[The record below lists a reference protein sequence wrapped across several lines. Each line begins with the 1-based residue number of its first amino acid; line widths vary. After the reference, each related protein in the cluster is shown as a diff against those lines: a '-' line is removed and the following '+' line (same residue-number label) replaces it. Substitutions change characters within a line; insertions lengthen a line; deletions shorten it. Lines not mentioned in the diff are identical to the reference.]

1 MALGYLNLSS
11 NFIPLDGLRPLS
23 RAHILELFLGSGR
36 SSEERRRTLCAL
48 PNLWVLD
55 DEFVTAEERRV
66 ADANHQNNGGSGG
79 ATSGHLLPTWNQSSP
94 KRGKTRD
101 KDGSTAVVSP
111 SSFVVVKDARR
122 HHPLQ
127 KKKEPACKSGF
138 VDLETQGR
146 LTQDFYENVVW
157 KIPSR

>member
-11 NFIPLDGLRPLS
+11 NFIPLDGLRPLA

-55 DEFVTAEERRV
+55 DEFVTAEERRI
-66 ADANHQNNGGSGG
+66 ADDNHQHNGRGGG
-79 ATSGHLLPTWNQSSP
+79 ATSDHLLPTWNQSSP
-94 KRGKTRD
+94 KREKTRD
-101 KDGSTAVVSP
+101 KDGNTAIASP
-111 SSFVVVKDARR
+111 SSIVVVKDAGR
-122 HHPLQ
+122 HHPPQ
-127 KKKEPACKSGF
+127 KQKESACKSGF
-138 VDLETQGR
+138 VDFETQGH